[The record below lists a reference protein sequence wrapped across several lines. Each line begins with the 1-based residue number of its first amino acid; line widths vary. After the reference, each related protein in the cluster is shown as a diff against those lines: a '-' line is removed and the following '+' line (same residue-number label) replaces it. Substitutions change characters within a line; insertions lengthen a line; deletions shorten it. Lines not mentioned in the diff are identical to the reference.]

1 MAKLE
6 QLLLAI
12 VFLTRLPVGR
22 FLPPKIM
29 PLANAAWA
37 FPLVG
42 ALIGGVAALPLVF
55 LDQGFLGASLSVG
68 LIVWLTGALHED
80 ALADFADSTGG
91 KDPQQRLEI
100 MRDSRIGSYGTM
112 ALILSTCLRI
122 GALMIVGPQALVVAA
137 CWGRTAILIPMRY
150 LPHARSDGLGHA
162 AGRPTMAALIVAL
175 VLALLMT
182 LPLGVPGI
190 MAPLVVALVVIAVQ
204 QMARRLLGGQ
214 TGDVLGATSLM
225 TETAILIFLAA

>member
-22 FLPPKIM
+22 FLPPKIV

-42 ALIGGVAALPLVF
+42 ALIGGVGALPLVF
-55 LDQGFLGASLSVG
+55 LDQGFLGASLSVA
-68 LIVWLTGALHED
+68 LMVWLTGALHED

-122 GALMIVGPQALVVAA
+122 GALMIVGPLALVVAA

-162 AGRPTMAALIVAL
+162 AGRPTLGSLIVAFAFSL
-175 VLALLMT
+175 LIALS
-182 LPLGVPGI
+182 LGVPGI
-190 MAPLVVALVVIAVQ
+190 MAPLAAALVVTVVHRIAL
-204 QMARRLLGGQ
+204 RLFGGQ

-225 TETAILIFLAA
+225 TEAAILVFLAA